1 MNRQFYLDL
10 AACGM
15 RMPIGTYLV
24 MREEREPEKVRND
37 GGALG
42 RVIER
47 AALRW
52 GAPLAVP
59 LIDLRSERINLLAR
73 AGIPGSEA

>member
-24 MREEREPEKVRND
+24 MRVRND

-59 LIDLRSERINLLAR
+59 LIDLRSEKINLLAR